1 MKERTQ
7 DIETWREKLQRE
19 LNYLTTENE
28 KLIKSRDE
36 LDHAI
41 VQLKRPGVKVESVMA
56 ATFTSLSGHSLSQ
69 SEVS

>member
-1 MKERTQ
+1 LRLKERTQ

-41 VQLKRPGVKVESVMA
+41 VQLKRPEVVY
-56 ATFTSLSGHSLSQ
+56 SGKCTGCHI
-69 SEVS
+69 

>member
-7 DIETWREKLQRE
+7 ETETWREKLQRE

-28 KLIKSRDE
+28 KLMKSRDE

-41 VQLKRPGVKVESVMA
+41 VQLKRPEVVEV
-56 ATFTSLSGHSLSQ
+56 
-69 SEVS
+69 